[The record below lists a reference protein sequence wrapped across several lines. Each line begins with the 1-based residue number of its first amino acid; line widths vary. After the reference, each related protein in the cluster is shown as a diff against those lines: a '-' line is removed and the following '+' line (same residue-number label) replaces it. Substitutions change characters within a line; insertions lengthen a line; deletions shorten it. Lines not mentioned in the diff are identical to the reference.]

1 MRMSSI
7 WLGRE
12 AWGIAAVAGVIEPQ
26 TVYPSPLAIAALF
39 AVLLLPHV
47 LAGLVAGSLVSLVP
61 PRRRIKSS
69 SWVGLGW
76 VEFGCGVLGLL
87 LNFGVM
93 FALRAVRPEAAPSF
107 GDLGVVHLATMAV
120 GGVLA
125 VFVVRCFVR
134 RR

>member
-26 TVYPSPLAIAALF
+26 TVYPGPLAIAALF

-47 LAGLVAGSLVSLVP
+47 LAGLVAGSLASLVP

-69 SWVGLGW
+69 SWVG
-76 VEFGCGVLGLL
+76 FGCGVLGLL

-125 VFVVRCFVR
+125 VFVVRCFAR